1 MSNSKSNALVFLSKD
16 GKTPVTSSER
26 IANLFKKD
34 HRELLRLIKKHL
46 SDFNKFGV
54 VCFQNTLQKRG
65 NRNGT
70 QSKEIAILNEQHTY
84 LLITFLRNMADVVD
98 FKVALVAEF
107 FRMKEELNKPSKD
120 SITLSKQDYEI
131 MKERLSDEVYEQA
144 YNDGWNARNST
155 ASLNWQEFN
164 DLITV
169 CQYNLDLKTQCL
181 ELMRDNRN
189 IMNKLTE
196 IKDNMNMLASG
207 YIGTQSRVLDKLKT
221 VKNAWLQKTQ
231 K

>member
-1 MSNSKSNALVFLSKD
+1 MSKSLSTSLVFLSED
-16 GKTPVTSSER
+16 KTTPLTSTYLIAKKLGRDTREINQLIVKYKARIER
-26 IANLFKKD
+26 YGMMIILND
-34 HRELLRLIKKHL
+34 RHI
-46 SDFNKFGV
+46 SMP
-54 VCFQNTLQKRG
+54 
-65 NRNGT
+65 NGGEKT
-70 QSKEIAILNEQHTY
+70 VNDYYLNEQQAYFVVT
-84 LLITFLRNMADVVD
+84 LMRNSEKVLD
-98 FKVALVAEF
+98 FKEALVAEF
-107 FRMKEELNKPSKD
+107 FRMKEALNKPAKD

-181 ELMRDNRN
+181 ELMRDTKN

-207 YIGTQSRVLDKLKT
+207 YIGTQSRVLDKLKS